1 MNQVDLGRPR
11 TPRQYLRLFLTGF
24 AMGSADIVPG
34 VSGGTMAFI
43 LGIYETLIGAIKS
56 FNVKAIR
63 LAISLKLRDLF
74 EHVPFGFLI
83 AVGMGILTAI
93 FALSSLLHDALE
105 YYPTYVFAFF
115 GGLVLASIIAVG
127 AKLRYTPAVIAVLVL
142 FSVVAFVVVGLQE
155 VQTTDHS
162 PLTLFISGAIAI
174 CAMILPGISGSF
186 ILLILGQYHHVL
198 GSVRALDIV
207 SLGAVAL
214 GALVGIVGF
223 SRVLSFL
230 LKHYEQLTIAALT
243 GFMIGSLRTVWD
255 RSAAGTE
262 TLPQFGAA
270 ELALAVG
277 LLLLGFLIV
286 SFLDHLQSGKNPIF
300 ALFWRPRTAPV
311 NPANGN

>member
-1 MNQVDLGRPR
+1 
-11 TPRQYLRLFLTGF
+11 
-24 AMGSADIVPG
+24 
-34 VSGGTMAFI
+34 MAFI

>member
-1 MNQVDLGRPR
+1 
-11 TPRQYLRLFLTGF
+11 
-24 AMGSADIVPG
+24 MGSADIVPG